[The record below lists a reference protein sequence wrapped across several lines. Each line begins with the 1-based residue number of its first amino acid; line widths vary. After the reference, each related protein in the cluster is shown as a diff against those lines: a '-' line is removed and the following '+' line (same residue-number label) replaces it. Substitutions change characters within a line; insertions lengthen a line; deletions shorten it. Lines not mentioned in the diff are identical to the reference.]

1 MPSPRKSSIHF
12 APVPK
17 GKTAHYLRHNDRS
30 DPTRNSIFDQSK
42 NFYSAPADAA
52 LALYEKE
59 ISRRKREYRK
69 RVGKKLPSHTKL
81 HISAV
86 VNLDEKHTAE
96 DLKRVAGYLERE
108 LGTKVFQYAIH
119 RDEGWKDEAG
129 KPHINYHGH
138 IEMLGLD
145 AEGRSVRRKLDRKT
159 LIQIQSEIA
168 SILNMPRGVCYAK
181 EKKPRPKRLDTYEY
195 KRFIKEKYALQKR
208 LRKIG
213 DYLGKHG
220 IRTFSDLEK
229 ALSKNESFL
238 SSIVKDIF
246 LVFGETREIKRL
258 RREKEELEAK
268 LVEQQ
273 RAFEEER
280 KKYVSELA
288 RLARQSFSREREGKG
303 SELKEKI
310 SKLKEKQELE
320 RERENLQKGKENMEK
335 SVFGTAPDTS
345 YFKMER

>member
-1 MPSPRKSSIHF
+1 MPAPRKSSIHF
-12 APVPK
+12 APVDR
-17 GKTAHYLRHNDRS
+17 GKTAHYLRHNDRG
-30 DPTRNSIFDQSK
+30 DPTKNSIFDQSK

-59 ISRRKREYRK
+59 ISRRKREYRR

-81 HISAV
+81 HISAI
-86 VNLDEKHTAE
+86 VNLDEKHTSD
-96 DLKRVAGYLERE
+96 DLAKVVDYLEKE

-119 RDEGWKDEAG
+119 RDEGWRDENG

-145 AEGRSVRRKLDRKT
+145 DEGRSVRRKLDRKT
-159 LIQIQSEIA
+159 LIQIQDEVA
-168 SILNMPRGVCYAK
+168 SILGMPRGVCYAK
-181 EKKPRPKRLDTYEY
+181 ERKPRPKRLDTYEY

-208 LRKIG
+208 LKKIG
-213 DYLGKHG
+213 NYLGKHG
-220 IRTFSDLEK
+220 ITTFTDLEK

-288 RLARQSFSREREGKG
+288 RLARQSFGREREGKG

-310 SKLKEKQELE
+310 SKMKERRELE
-320 RERENLQKGKENMEK
+320 KEGESLRRSDKSIEK
-335 SVFGTAPDTS
+335 SVFGTAPDAKS
-345 YFKMER
+345 IDR

>member
-1 MPSPRKSSIHF
+1 MPAPRKSSIHF
-12 APVPK
+12 APVDR

-30 DPTRNSIFDQSK
+30 DPTRNSIFDKSK
-42 NFYSAPADAA
+42 NFHSAPADAA

-59 ISRRKREYRK
+59 ISRRKREYRR

-86 VNLDEKHTAE
+86 VNLDEKHTAD
-96 DLKRVAGYLERE
+96 DLAKVAKYLEKE

-119 RDEGWKDEAG
+119 RDEGWRDENG

-138 IEMLGLD
+138 IEMMGLD

-159 LIQIQSEIA
+159 LIQIQDEVA
-168 SILNMPRGVCYAK
+168 SILDMPRGICYAK
-181 EKKPRPKRLDTYEY
+181 ERKPRPKRLDTYEY

-213 DYLGKHG
+213 DYLREHG
-220 IRTFSDLEK
+220 IKTFDDLEK

-238 SSIVKDIF
+238 SSVVKDIF

-268 LVEQQ
+268 LMEQQ
-273 RAFEEER
+273 KAFEAER

-288 RLARQSFSREREGKG
+288 RLARQSLGGGGENKG

-310 SKLKEKQELE
+310 SKLKEKRELE
-320 RERENLQKGKENMEK
+320 RERESLQRDKEHMEK
-335 SVFGTAPDTS
+335 SVFGTAPDTNNID
-345 YFKMER
+345 R

>member
-1 MPSPRKSSIHF
+1 MPAPRKSSIHF
-12 APVPK
+12 APVPA
-17 GKTAHYLRHNDRS
+17 GKTAHYLRHNDRT
-30 DPTRNSIFDQSK
+30 DPTRNSIFDKSK

-69 RVGKKLPSHTKL
+69 RTGKKLPSHTKL

-86 VNLDEKHTAE
+86 VNLDEKHTAD
-96 DLKRVAGYLERE
+96 DLAKVVNYLERE

-119 RDEGWKDEAG
+119 RDEGWRDEAG

-138 IEMLGLD
+138 IEMMGLD
-145 AEGRSVRRKLDRKT
+145 DEGRSVRRKLDRKT
-159 LIQIQSEIA
+159 LIQIQDEVA
-168 SILNMPRGVCYAK
+168 SILNMPRGICYAR

-208 LRKIG
+208 LRRIG
-213 DYLGKHG
+213 DYLREHG
-220 IRTFSDLEK
+220 IKTFDDLEK

-268 LVEQQ
+268 LMEQQ
-273 RAFEEER
+273 KAFEAER

-288 RLARQSFSREREGKG
+288 RLARQSLGDGGAGKG

-310 SKLKEKQELE
+310 SKMKEKRELE
-320 RERENLQKGKENMEK
+320 RERESLQRDKEHMEK
-335 SVFGTAPDTS
+335 SVFGTAPDT
-345 YFKMER
+345 KDIDR